1 MTEKTQQV
9 NPRVSIPVTL
19 DFLHQF
25 RLIAAA
31 HNMGLARYGREIL
44 ERAVSKYL
52 KENSIVIKKL
62 EKE

>member
-1 MTEKTQQV
+1 MIKKTQQV
-9 NPRVSIPVTL
+9 NPRVSIPVSL

-31 HNMGLARYGREIL
+31 HNKGLAGFGREIL

-52 KENSIVIKKL
+52 QENSIVITKL
-62 EKE
+62 EN